1 MVYFPI
7 VGRLNCNSDSKEHR
21 GFWQMDG
28 FGLMAM
34 YKSDWTKLGGMQY
47 VKLNE
52 SLKFY
57 IELEAEAT
65 NGKRVLV
72 PVFLHLTG
80 G

>member
-1 MVYFPI
+1 MT
-7 VGRLNCNSDSKEHR
+7 RLKGAREDPV
-21 GFWQMDG
+21 W
-28 FGLMAM
+28 
-34 YKSDWTKLGGMQY
+34 Y
-47 VKLNE
+47 LNE

-57 IELEAEAT
+57 LELEAEAT

>member
-1 MVYFPI
+1 M
-7 VGRLNCNSDSKEHR
+7 N
-21 GFWQMDG
+21 G